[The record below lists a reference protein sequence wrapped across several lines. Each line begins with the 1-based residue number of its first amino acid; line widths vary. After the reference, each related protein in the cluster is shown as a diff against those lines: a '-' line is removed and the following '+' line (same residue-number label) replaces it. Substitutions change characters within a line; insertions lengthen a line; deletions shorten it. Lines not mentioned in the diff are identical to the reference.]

1 MALNNFTQGIE
12 RFIDSMK
19 GEKYTAIIVANPLSS
34 ADAVS
39 QRLIAWRI
47 YIPPFHLWGVSVINT
62 VKIKVFRNK
71 EVSLLV

>member
-39 QRLIAWRI
+39 Q
-47 YIPPFHLWGVSVINT
+47 
-62 VKIKVFRNK
+62 KK
-71 EVSLLV
+71 